1 MHCWVYLEFQFFGM
15 GCLRQ
20 KPVLLKSYQKLF
32 PSVSSEP
39 LKVPWCFICQTK
51 SPHVEIKWLKGYC
64 IPSTFTENIPDQSC
78 ISNRWTPCIKTGL
91 SSMEWKVKRETRMW
105 PNIIYFNAK
114 KYIDFQICHWWW
126 KFEMFPSYD
135 FSAINCMWFMVYLL
149 QEHIKLVTKC
159 FGEVVASAT
168 CSRSMCAGFPRHFV
182 IVKKYLCIRLV
193 YASF

>member
-51 SPHVEIKWLKGYC
+51 SPHVEFTWLKGYC

-78 ISNRWTPCIKTGL
+78 ISNRWTPCRRPQDRGRSIQDNGNITPSCLPWRNILEPGTKWEKF
-91 SSMEWKVKRETRMW
+91 SSNIFCRRFMQPLREKYVPLNLTKSL
-105 PNIIYFNAK
+105 PNQRK
-114 KYIDFQICHWWW
+114 
-126 KFEMFPSYD
+126 
-135 FSAINCMWFMVYLL
+135 
-149 QEHIKLVTKC
+149 
-159 FGEVVASAT
+159 
-168 CSRSMCAGFPRHFV
+168 
-182 IVKKYLCIRLV
+182 
-193 YASF
+193 

>member
-1 MHCWVYLEFQFFGM
+1 MHCWVYLEFQFFCM

-78 ISNRWTPCIKTGL
+78 ISNRWTPC
-91 SSMEWKVKRETRMW
+91 SMRRSVGHYQDFYSMFGVSWVPLLPRLTKLGRVEDEVCSTCTIVMQMNVREKSIVQRRTSLRAWPHFPKVTEGNNVCRARDE
-105 PNIIYFNAK
+105 
-114 KYIDFQICHWWW
+114 
-126 KFEMFPSYD
+126 S
-135 FSAINCMWFMVYLL
+135 LL
-149 QEHIKLVTKC
+149 RVE
-159 FGEVVASAT
+159 
-168 CSRSMCAGFPRHFV
+168 PRR
-182 IVKKYLCIRLV
+182 K
-193 YASF
+193 

>member
-78 ISNRWTPCIKTGL
+78 ISNRWTPCRSTAGVIRTWL
-91 SSMEWKVKRETRMW
+91 SWTW
-105 PNIIYFNAK
+105 I
-114 KYIDFQICHWWW
+114 QIRPLTSRTVSACGWEDWGW
-126 KFEMFPSYD
+126 GRARPSS
-135 FSAINCMWFMVYLL
+135 SAG
-149 QEHIKLVTKC
+149 QSS
-159 FGEVVASAT
+159 ASSVSSLSPSVSVWNRRRN
-168 CSRSMCAGFPRHFV
+168 SR
-182 IVKKYLCIRLV
+182 
-193 YASF
+193 

>member
-78 ISNRWTPCIKTGL
+78 ISNRWTPCSKTDPL
-91 SSMEWKVKRETRMW
+91 SVGGGDEPAGPLAGRPAPRDAALRLPLRRRGVHQGQQILMVQPWT
-105 PNIIYFNAK
+105 NILRGSP
-114 KYIDFQICHWWW
+114 W
-126 KFEMFPSYD
+126 
-135 FSAINCMWFMVYLL
+135 L
-149 QEHIKLVTKC
+149 QWHDL
-159 FGEVVASAT
+159 
-168 CSRSMCAGFPRHFV
+168 
-182 IVKKYLCIRLV
+182 
-193 YASF
+193 